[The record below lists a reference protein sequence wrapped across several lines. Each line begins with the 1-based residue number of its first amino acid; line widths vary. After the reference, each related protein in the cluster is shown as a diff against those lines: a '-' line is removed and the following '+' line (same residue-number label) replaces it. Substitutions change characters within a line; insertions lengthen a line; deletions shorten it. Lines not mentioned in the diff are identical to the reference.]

1 MKIVNEVKKITLKET
16 IDFGNYLLSDERR
29 KNFESISMD
38 NLEDR
43 LSVVHDADI
52 RNFYGE
58 NAE

>member
-1 MKIVNEVKKITLKET
+1 MLKRDDK
-16 IDFGNYLLSDERR
+16 DFMAYLLSEQRR
-29 KNFESISMD
+29 KNFESLSMD

-43 LSVVHDADI
+43 LIVVHDADI

>member
-1 MKIVNEVKKITLKET
+1 MLKRDDK
-16 IDFGNYLLSDERR
+16 DFMAYLLSDERR
-29 KNFESISMD
+29 IKFESLSMD